1 MDFPIHRPRRL
12 REKESLRRMIRET
25 HLAPCHFIFPMF
37 IVPGKGVRQEIP
49 PMPGNYQVS
58 IDKAAAEAREV
69 FEAGVLAVMLFG
81 VPQTKDLEATGAWA
95 EDGIVQQAIRAIK
108 NELPELLVIADTCL
122 CEYMS
127 HGHCGVVTAGGHIDN
142 DRSLELLAKTA
153 LSQAQAGADIVAPSD
168 MMDGRVK
175 AIRGVLD
182 AEGLKMTPI
191 ISYAAKYASCFYAPF
206 QVAAHSAPAFGDRST
221 YQMDPANVR
230 EALREVELD
239 VEEGADMIIVKP
251 ALPYLDIIARVRDSF
266 HLPIAAYNVSGEFA
280 LVKAAAQKG
289 WIDEQKAMMEI
300 LTAIRRAGADL
311 ILTYFAKEA
320 ARALKA

>member
-1 MDFPIHRPRRL
+1 MDFPTHRPRRL

-25 HLAPCHFIFPMF
+25 HLAPSHFIFPMF
-37 IVPGKGVRQEIP
+37 VVPGKGVREEIP
-49 PMPGNYQVS
+49 PMPSNYQVS
-58 IDKAAAEAREV
+58 IDRAAAEAREA
-69 FEAGVLAVMLFG
+69 FEAGVPAVMLFG

-95 EDGIVQQAIRAIK
+95 DDGIVQQAIRAIK
-108 NELPELLVIADTCL
+108 DELPQLIVIADTCL

-153 LSQAQAGADIVAPSD
+153 LSQARAGADIVAPSD

-175 AIRGVLD
+175 AIRSVLD
-182 AEGLKMTPI
+182 AEDLKTISI
-191 ISYAAKYASCFYAPF
+191 ISYAAKYDSCFYAPF
-206 QVAAHSAPAFGDRST
+206 RVATHSAPAFGDRST
-221 YQMDPANVR
+221 YQMDPANAR

-239 VEEGADMIIVKP
+239 VEEGADMIMVKP
-251 ALPYLDIIARVRDSF
+251 ALPYLDIIVRVRDTF
-266 HLPIAAYNVSGEFA
+266 YLPIAAYNVSGEFA
-280 LVKAAAQKG
+280 MVKAAAQKG
-289 WIDEQKAMMEI
+289 WVDEQKAMMEI

-311 ILTYFAKEA
+311 IVTYFAKEA